1 MRRFPAA
8 TATGGGLAVVAALLL
23 LFRAV
28 FHAEWSDTY
37 VSAIVGAGL
46 LGLAIA
52 VFGWGARR
60 WSGSTARVV
69 LLRGVLITLSVGL
82 SLVALE
88 WMARFAFWDIH
99 SSADARTYLALRELP
114 VRSNSLGLR
123 DRDIP
128 QKSADKYR
136 IVVIGDSITWG
147 QGIEEN
153 ERFTNLLQQELG
165 PGYEVFNFGTRAHDM
180 PEHLQELERA
190 LKFSPDYIL
199 LQLYINDFET
209 RHMMRPV
216 ARPLLPWRDLDRT
229 MLASSVLY
237 GLLSTQWQRYQEATG
252 QVESF
257 PHYLERHLGDPN
269 SPDAQESFG
278 KLRQFFR
285 RTAEIGV
292 PTGVVI
298 FPNPNQL
305 GRGYPYAYL
314 HNHMREVCLE
324 EHVEY
329 VDLEPAFAKM
339 GDPRGLW
346 ANRFDQHPNARAHRR
361 AADEL
366 LSKFGP
372 LWTQR

>member
-1 MRRFPAA
+1 V
-8 TATGGGLAVVAALLL
+8 TALGLAVAAIAAGLL
-23 LFRAV
+23 LFRTWL
-28 FHAEWSDTY
+28 HAAWSDTY
-37 VSAIVGAGL
+37 VSAVVGAGL
-46 LGLAIA
+46 LGLAVA
-52 VFGWGARR
+52 LFSWSRRR
-60 WSGSTARVV
+60 WSRSTFRALLFRVV
-69 LLRGVLITLSVGL
+69 LITVSVGL

-88 WMARFAFWDIH
+88 WIARFAFWDIH

-114 VRSNSLGLR
+114 VRANALGLR

-128 QKSADKYR
+128 PKSADKYR

-147 QGIEEN
+147 QGIEEH

-165 PGYEVFNFGTRAHDM
+165 PAYEVFNFGTRAHDM

-190 LKFSPDYIL
+190 LTISPDYIL

-209 RHMMRPV
+209 RHMTRPV
-216 ARPLLPWRDLDRT
+216 ARPLLPWPGLDRT

-269 SPDAQESFG
+269 SPAAQESFG

-285 RTAEIGV
+285 RTAEVGV

-346 ANRFDQHPNARAHRR
+346 ANRFDQHPNARANRR

-366 LSKFGP
+366 LSKFGAV
-372 LWTQR
+372 WRQRSR